1 MWDFSTTTA
10 ATYITAQATP
20 GAPTREMANGL
31 ASEMK
36 SATPAQVLLRYSLQH
51 GVVVIPK
58 SSKPERIAESVGVF
72 DISLSDA
79 QMARLDALNDPRRG
93 TAASVAE
100 HLKIIAA
107 KEYVKDRGSDGK
119 T

>member
-1 MWDFSTTTA
+1 MLSDPGTFHELRDPDQMSTAIVGASGAIGA
-10 ATYITAQATP
+10 ALARRIHARGGTP
-20 GAPTREMANGL
+20 WLVGRSVDKLRALSDEL
-31 ASEMK
+31 A
-36 SATPAQVLLRYSLQH
+36 
-51 GVVVIPK
+51 
-58 SSKPERIAESVGVF
+58 
-72 DISLSDA
+72 LSDA

>member
-1 MWDFSTTTA
+1 MRSGF
-10 ATYITAQATP
+10 
-20 GAPTREMANGL
+20 
-31 ASEMK
+31 
-36 SATPAQVLLRYSLQH
+36 
-51 GVVVIPK
+51 VVIPK
-58 SSKPERIAESVGVF
+58 SSKPERIAESVGAF
-72 DISLSDA
+72 DVSLSDA

-107 KEYVKDRGSDGK
+107 KEYVKDLGSDGK